1 VLRMSGHLSATDRV
15 MRRPRVWQKP
25 LPRPRRLDGGGQTWG
40 PSRPCP
46 STPRSLRVGV
56 GSGGWV
62 GWLACVAGWFRS
74 RHGVRRFDPLLSPT
88 IPRPANALYDLPG
101 AGGTSGTEAGCT
113 CTGATSSPQHRG
125 QGVGTDM
132 LAWVENRIRELVEK
146 QGSQATAPYR
156 HTRRHPPGTIDE
168 SGYHAA
174 WRTASTPT
182 RGPRPSRSGRSR
194 ASGPRPNRHAG
205 GQPTRGTTW
214 SASHSAHS
222 AATGAARLNDSA

>member
-1 VLRMSGHLSATDRV
+1 MLRMSGHLSATDRV

-25 LPRPRRLDGGGQTWG
+25 LPRPRRLDSGGQTWE

-46 STPRSLRVGV
+46 STPRSLRGGG

-74 RHGVRRFDPLLSPT
+74 RHGGRRFDPLLSPT
-88 IPRPANALYDLPG
+88 IPLPANALYGLPG
-101 AGGTSGTEAGCT
+101 ARAGRNLAVPAPGLPPPPTPRPRLRHGHAGLGGESHPRTRREA
-113 CTGATSSPQHRG
+113 R
-125 QGVGTDM
+125 
-132 LAWVENRIRELVEK
+132 K
-146 QGSQATAPYR
+146 QATAPYR

-214 SASHSAHS
+214 SAWHSARS
-222 AATGAARLNDSA
+222 AATGAARLNGSA